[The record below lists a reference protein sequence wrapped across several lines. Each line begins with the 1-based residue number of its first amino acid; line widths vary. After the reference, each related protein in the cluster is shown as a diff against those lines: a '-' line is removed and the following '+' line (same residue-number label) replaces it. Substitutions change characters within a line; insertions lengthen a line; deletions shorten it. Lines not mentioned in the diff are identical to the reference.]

1 MVLRITLIR
10 RIIIAEQTLRTSLAL
25 KSTASRGLLGS
36 TDTRLITS
44 HAAITRGSR
53 VVDAVR
59 VLLAGRRRLGA
70 EPSTGGVFVLEVTGA
85 GALVQVFAVGHGG
98 LAFAVAG
105 TGGHLAT
112 AALAVGL
119 GCGGEAD
126 GGSEEDILEQ
136 HVGFSEMCC
145 V

>member
-1 MVLRITLIR
+1 MVLRIAVIR
-10 RIIIAEQTLRTSLAL
+10 RIIIAEQTLRTSLAH
-25 KSTASRGLLGS
+25 KTTASLRLLGS

-53 VVDAVR
+53 IVDAVR
-59 VLLAGRRRLGA
+59 VLLAGWRRLDA
-70 EPSTGGVFVLEVTGA
+70 EPSAGGVFVLEVTDTL
-85 GALVQVFAVGHGG
+85 ALVQVFAVGHGG
-98 LAFAVAG
+98 LACAVAG
-105 TGGHLAT
+105 TGGHLAA
-112 AALAVGL
+112 AALAAGL

-126 GGSEEDILEQ
+126 GGSEEDVLEQ